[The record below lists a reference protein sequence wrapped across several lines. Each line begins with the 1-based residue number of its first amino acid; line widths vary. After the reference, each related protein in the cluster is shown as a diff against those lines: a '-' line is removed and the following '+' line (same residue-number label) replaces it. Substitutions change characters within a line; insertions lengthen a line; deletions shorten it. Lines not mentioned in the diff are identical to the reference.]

1 MRQET
6 GEGKLKV
13 QPKQPDYLDRQARY
27 ESNARMYPRTIP
39 ITVSKASGVRVTDT
53 EGHTYL
59 DCLAGAGTLALG
71 HNHPVAVQAMRKL
84 LDTGGPLHTLDLS
97 TPAKDRFA
105 QTLLESI
112 PEELASKARIQFCGA
127 AGADA
132 VEASVKLAK
141 TATGKTQMLSF
152 SGGFHGMTH
161 GALSLSGNLGPKEP
175 VGALMPEV
183 QFLPYPSNYRCP
195 FGVGGEEG
203 YRVGSRYVER
213 LLDDPESGVKRPA
226 GMIVEAVQGE
236 GGANPAPDEWLAE
249 IRRITAEREIP
260 LILDEVQAG
269 VGRTG
274 AMYAFE
280 HAGITPDAV
289 VLSKAIGGS
298 LPLAVVVYD
307 EKLDEWQPGAHSGTF
322 RGNQLAMAAGEAT
335 IRHILDERLHEHAAK
350 MGERLMAGLREVQ
363 KATRCIGEVRG
374 RGLLA
379 GAEAVDPDAEP
390 DRLGSHPENPALA
403 ARIQTE
409 CLKRGLIQETGG
421 RYGAVLRFLP
431 PLIVTEEEVDRICE
445 IFGESVTAAEKQAE
459 GSSERKA
466 RNLPEA
472 G

>member
-1 MRQET
+1 M
-6 GEGKLKV
+6 KV
-13 QPKQPDYLDRQARY
+13 QQRQPDYLARQARY

-39 ITVSKASGVRVTDT
+39 VTISEASGAHVTDT
-53 EGHTYL
+53 EGRTYL

-71 HNHPVAVQAMRKL
+71 HNHPVAIEAMRKL
-84 LDTGGPLHTLDLS
+84 LDAGSPLHALDLS

-105 QTLLESI
+105 ETLLESI
-112 PEELASKARIQFCGA
+112 PEELASRAKIQFCGA

-141 TATGKTQMLSF
+141 TATSNTQMLSF

-183 QFLPYPSNYRCP
+183 QFLPYPSEYRCP
-195 FGVGGEEG
+195 FGIGGEEG
-203 YRVGSRYVER
+203 HRAVSRYIEH
-213 LLDDPESGVKRPA
+213 LLDDPEGGVKSPA
-226 GMIVEAVQGE
+226 AMILEAVQGE

-249 IRRITAEREIP
+249 MRRITAERGIP

-274 AMYAFE
+274 KMYAFE

-298 LPLAVVVYD
+298 LPLAAVVYD
-307 EKLDEWQPGAHSGTF
+307 ERLDEWKPGAHSGTF

-335 IRHILDERLHEHAAK
+335 IRHILNERLYEHAAR
-350 MGERLMAGLREVQ
+350 MGERLMAGLREIQ
-363 KATRCIGEVRG
+363 RATRCIGDVRG

-379 GAEAVDPDAEP
+379 GAEIVDPDADP
-390 DRLGSHPENPALA
+390 GRLGSRPENPSLA
-403 ARIQTE
+403 SRIQSE

-421 RYGAVLRFLP
+421 RHGAVLRFLP

-445 IFGESVTAAEKQAE
+445 IFGESVAAAEQPS
-459 GSSERKA
+459 GRNA

>member
-1 MRQET
+1 MQ
-6 GEGKLKV
+6 
-13 QPKQPDYLDRQARY
+13 QKQPDYLDRQARY

-39 ITVSKASGVRVTDT
+39 VTISEASGAYVTDT
-53 EGHTYL
+53 EGRTYL

-71 HNHPVAVQAMRKL
+71 HNHPVAIGAMRKL
-84 LDTGGPLHTLDLS
+84 LDAGSPLHALDLS

-105 QTLLESI
+105 ETLLESI
-112 PEELASKARIQFCGA
+112 PEELAGRAKIQFCGA

-141 TATGKTQMLSF
+141 TATGNTQMLSF

-183 QFLPYPSNYRCP
+183 QFLPSPSEYRCP
-195 FGVGGEEG
+195 FGIGGEEG
-203 YRVGSRYVER
+203 HRAGSRYIEH
-213 LLDDPESGVKRPA
+213 LLDDPEGGVKSPA
-226 GMIVEAVQGE
+226 AMIVEAVQGE

-307 EKLDEWQPGAHSGTF
+307 ERLDEWKPGAHSGTF

-335 IRHILDERLHEHAAK
+335 IRHILDERLYEHAEK

-363 KATRCIGEVRG
+363 RTTSCIGEVRG

-379 GAEAVDPDAEP
+379 GAEVVDPGADP
-390 DRLGSHPENPALA
+390 DRLGSRPESPELA
-403 ARIQTE
+403 SRIQAE

-431 PLIVTEEEVDRICE
+431 PLIVTGEEVNRICE
-445 IFGESVTAAEKQAE
+445 IFGESVAAAERH
-459 GSSERKA
+459 SERDT